1 MIELYETKIKYLRYF
16 PSKKYLLQTS
26 SILVNSLHCVL
37 YDNENPLTVLSES
50 YVVNC
55 LPICAP

>member
-26 SILVNSLHCVL
+26 SIFGQFIPLCF

>member
-26 SILVNSLHCVL
+26 SIFGQFIPLCF

-50 YVVNC
+50 YVVNY